1 MYPTYR
7 NADGTVTF
15 SDLMKDENVA
25 QDLVIFFENG
35 EILRA
40 SDGDIVA
47 DTFSLTEYYTT
58 EEDIVWGDAPTP
70 TMSVEVLT
78 EVFDAKNPTGWARA
92 YIGAE
97 VDCYDSDNGFGDMV
111 FPELIYHAYLILPSH
126 ENGQY
131 GIYTPIGKTVALKHL
146 TTPGLEFYLNPLTG
160 TTTTAGTVNATITRI
175 VTDARDGDF
184 LIYYTTG
191 GSYYRSTWRYD
202 FDNDTFTSTGV
213 GVSTT
218 KSEALRPSITYNA
231 YESRLVQM
239 VMPGYAVCPLGRF
252 EISPDD
258 IMSGNTIRLDGNADA
273 VFGASAVSFIQT
285 PRTYPYKSAWFLNQ
299 MGGQL
304 LTEAGITDDS
314 EDYPYC
320 GAPSANAATIL
331 QAPDVTTDIDYREA
345 LKYLAALTETN
356 ITMNRDGILAFIN
369 PYNGVADSID
379 GTRVEASSY
388 SISRRLSNAITGLIA
403 YDADGVSTLY
413 GTDGVNYELPYNPFL
428 AGRDATYYNAYVT
441 DLQNDFDGNFP
452 QYHPQ
457 SVKIITA
464 DPSVEAGDLVTV
476 DYGGSLGTF
485 TFPVMAQTITFPGR
499 CQAEYSC
506 TASINR
512 NARTSADYSAK
523 NAQQTADE
531 ALALAQSVGSG
542 KVPFNGE
549 EDTDLDNASAAGFYD
564 YLSSAANKPTTG
576 GGALITIDGPSPY
589 VMQFA
594 LPRDTNGDSTAYVRQ
609 YTSSNV
615 WGSWEKLLVASDLP
629 VWEDITSTALTV
641 SDTTKATIGDLKLYK
656 CGNMRVLLGA
666 ITAVNLPT
674 TQTTVATISS
684 GNRPTKATAAAWAW
698 DAARYNTY
706 VVIGT
711 TGTIAVRS
719 NTAYTS
725 GNLRV
730 NATWIVS

>member
-15 SDLMKDENVA
+15 SDLIKDEDVA

-58 EEDIVWGDAPTP
+58 EEDIVLGDAPTP

-78 EVFDAKNPTGWARA
+78 EVFDAKNPTGWARV

-97 VDCYDSDNGFGDMV
+97 VDCYDSANGFGAMV
-111 FPELIYHAYLILPSH
+111 FPELIYHAYLILPNH
-126 ENGQY
+126 ENGLY
-131 GIYTPIGKTVALKHL
+131 GIYTPVGKTVALKHL

-160 TTTTAGTVNATITRI
+160 TTATAGTVNATITRI
-175 VTDARDGDF
+175 ETDARNGNF
-184 LIYYTTG
+184 LVYYTTG
-191 GSYYRSTWRYD
+191 GTYYSTTWRYD
-202 FDNDTFTSTGV
+202 FDNDTFTAISIGYAV
-213 GVSTT
+213 T
-218 KSEALRPSITYNA
+218 KSEALRPSITYNT

-252 EISPDD
+252 EIVPDD
-258 IMSGNTIRLDGNADA
+258 IMSGNTVRLDGNADA
-273 VFGASAVSFIQT
+273 IFGASATSFIQA
-285 PRTYPYKSAWFLNQ
+285 PRVYPYRAAWFLNQ
-299 MGGQL
+299 MGGAL
-304 LTEAGITDDS
+304 LVEAGITDDS

-320 GAPSANAATIL
+320 GAPSANATTIL
-331 QAPDVTTDIDYREA
+331 QAPDVTTDIDYRETM
-345 LKYLAALTETN
+345 KCLAALTETN
-356 ITMNRDGILAFIN
+356 ITMNRDGILGFIN
-369 PYNGVADSID
+369 PYNGIADSID

-388 SISRRLSNAITGLIA
+388 AISRRISNAITGLIA
-403 YDADGVSTLY
+403 YDADGVATLY

-441 DLQNDFDGNFP
+441 DLQNNFGGNFP

-464 DPSVEAGDLVTV
+464 DPSVEAGDTVTV

-523 NAQQTADE
+523 DAQQTADE
-531 ALALAQSVGSG
+531 ALALAQSAGSG
-542 KVPFNGE
+542 KVPFLGE
-549 EDTDLDNASAAGFYD
+549 ESTDLDNCTAPGFYD
-564 YLSSAANKPTTG
+564 YLATAANTPTTG
-576 GGALITIDGPSPY
+576 GGALIVINGPSPY
-589 VMQFA
+589 IMQYA
-594 LPRDTNGDSTAYVRQ
+594 LPRDSGGVSTAFVRQ

-615 WGSWEKLLVASDLP
+615 WGPWTELLTTAP
-629 VWEDITSTALTV
+629 APTWTDITSTAL
-641 SDTTKATIGDLKLYK
+641 SAADTSKATIANLKLYA
-656 CGNMRVLLGA
+656 CGNMRLLQGY
-666 ITAVNLPT
+666 ITAGNLPT
-674 TQTTVATISS
+674 TQTTVANIST
-684 GNRPTKATAAAWAW
+684 GNRPSDQVAVSCAW
-698 DAARYNTY
+698 DSARYVTWG
-706 VVIGT
+706 VVGT
-711 TGTIAVRS
+711 GGAIAIRS
-719 NTAYTS
+719 SSAYTS
-725 GNLRV
+725 GNLRM
-730 NATWIVS
+730 NAMWLV